1 MAQAS
6 ERPSPGR
13 PRRYRFP
20 EFHRT
25 VLDSGMQVITCHL
38 PGRLLGSARLIV
50 EAGSANEPDDQGGVA
65 VLAAR
70 SIDEGTE
77 NLDSTAFSDAV
88 ENLGAVIDA
97 DANWDTFRTNLVVPM
112 ARMEPALELM
122 ADAVRRPAFDDR
134 EVKRI
139 QHERLNE
146 IRQEFAEPGPRAHMA
161 FLQSVYTPESSYARP
176 FDGTA
181 ETVERLSRDDIAAYY
196 RRFATPGTATLVLA
210 GDLEGGDWMRT
221 VERLFGDWDVAE
233 PDRRIPSAEEA
244 IDETRTTL
252 VHRPG
257 SVQAQI
263 VTGHLGLARRTPDF
277 FPVTLLVTILGGL
290 FTSRLNLK
298 LREEKGYTYGA
309 RAWIDFRRQPGPFAA
324 SAAVESHVTAPAL
337 VDTLEVIRKVH
348 EGGVTQEELDPARD
362 YLIGVLPLRF
372 ETPEAISGAISN
384 LVVHGLPDDYFDTYR
399 TSMEAVTLDDIAE
412 AARNRIRPSRM
423 ATVVV
428 GDADELEEPLRQGG
442 FGPLTIGHDP
452 PLGTNPLDG

>member
-1 MAQAS
+1 
-6 ERPSPGR
+6 
-13 PRRYRFP
+13 
-20 EFHRT
+20 
-25 VLDSGMQVITCHL
+25 
-38 PGRLLGSARLIV
+38 
-50 EAGSANEPDDQGGVA
+50 
-65 VLAAR
+65 
-70 SIDEGTE
+70 
-77 NLDSTAFSDAV
+77 
-88 ENLGAVIDA
+88 
-97 DANWDTFRTNLVVPM
+97 
-112 ARMEPALELM
+112 
-122 ADAVRRPAFDDR
+122 
-134 EVKRI
+134 
-139 QHERLNE
+139 
-146 IRQEFAEPGPRAHMA
+146 MA

-176 FDGTA
+176 FDGTT
-181 ETVERLSRDDIAAYY
+181 ETVERLSRDDVAAYY

-210 GDLEGGDWMRT
+210 GDLESGDWMRT

-324 SAAVESHVTAPAL
+324 SAAVEIDVTAPAL
-337 VDTLEVIRKVH
+337 ADTLEVIRKVH

-372 ETPEAISGAISN
+372 ETPEAITGAISN
-384 LVVHGLPDDYFDTYR
+384 LVVHGLPDDYFDSYR
-399 TSMEAVTLDDIAE
+399 TSMEAVTVDDIAE
-412 AARNRIRPSRM
+412 AARNRLRPSQM

-442 FGPLTIGHDP
+442 FGPLTIVHDP
-452 PLGTNPLDG
+452 PLGTNPLHE